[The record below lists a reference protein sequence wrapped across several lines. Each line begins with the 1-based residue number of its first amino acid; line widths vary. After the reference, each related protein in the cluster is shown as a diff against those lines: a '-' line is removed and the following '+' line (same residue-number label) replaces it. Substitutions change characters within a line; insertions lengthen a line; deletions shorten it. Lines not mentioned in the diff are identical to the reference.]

1 MKQVFFLLL
10 ISYSAINNLVAQDLE
25 AMFQTANTAYENKK
39 FKEAIDAYEKI
50 ALTGNFSPELYYNLG
65 NSYYRTNQ
73 VGQSILNYERA
84 LRLAPGDADI
94 RQNLAI
100 AEQKRIDD
108 LGVIEP
114 FFLKKWWE
122 GLANFVAS
130 GIWSALGILLIWL
143 GIAGFILWLIGKER
157 TQRKKGF
164 LMGIALF
171 LLSLFFFGLAN
182 TRSGIEQ
189 DSRAGVIM
197 KKTVDLRSA
206 PDAESKKIMAIH
218 EGLKID
224 LLDQLGEWYKVRL
237 SDGEQGWV
245 QQDSFEKI

>member
-1 MKQVFFLLL
+1 MRQIFLLLL
-10 ISYSAINNLVAQDLE
+10 ISCWLINNTTAQNLE
-25 AMFQTANTAYENKK
+25 TIFQTANTAYENKK

-50 ALTGNFSPELYYNLG
+50 TRTGHFSPELYYNLG

-73 VGQSILNYERA
+73 IGKAILNYERA
-84 LRLAPGDADI
+84 LRLVPGDADI
-94 RQNLAI
+94 RHNLSI
-100 AEQKRIDD
+100 AEQKRVDD

-122 GLANFVAS
+122 GFANISAS
-130 GIWSALGILLIWL
+130 GIWSALGILLVWL
-143 GIAGFILWLIGKER
+143 GIAGLILWLVGKER

-164 LMGIALF
+164 LVGIGLF
-171 LLSLFFFGLAN
+171 LLSLFFFSLAN

-189 DSRAGVIM
+189 DSKAGIIM
-197 KKTVDLRSA
+197 NKTVDLRSA
-206 PDAESKKIMAIH
+206 PDAESKKILAIH

-237 SDGEQGWV
+237 SDGEQGWI